1 MIQGI
6 ATFRPTPGRLV
17 LPDVCCDI
25 AAVDGRLFLTGP
37 LTHARPSPH
46 IGRDV
51 LLLRVSIIAIRAL
64 LRMPL
69 AELADRVIPLD
80 EVDRGLASMVADHL
94 HADRTAEFLELAS
107 PDTTD
112 RRFLLAARA
121 LAEGDTVSSA
131 AQRVSLCGRQLERLF
146 ADRVGVA
153 PKTFSRIVRFRRAVL
168 DVCSGTPLAIAAAT
182 HGYADQAHFSRE
194 VRALTGLAPRA
205 LLERIPHV
213 AFVQDVATWG
223 NVGCE

>member
-1 MIQGI
+1 
-6 ATFRPTPGRLV
+6 V

-25 AAVDGRLFLTGP
+25 AAVDGRLFFTGP
-37 LTHARPSPH
+37 LTHARTSPH
-46 IGRDV
+46 VGRDV
-51 LLLRVSIIAIRAL
+51 LLLRVSITAIRAL

-69 AELADRVIPLD
+69 RALADTVVPLD
-80 EVDRGLASMVADHL
+80 EIDRALASRVAAHL
-94 HADRTAEFLELAS
+94 DDGRIPKFLDLVSADA
-107 PDTTD
+107 TD
-112 RRFLLAARA
+112 RRFLHAARA
-121 LAEGDTVSSA
+121 LARGDTVASA
-131 AQRVSLCGRQLERLF
+131 AQLVSLSGRQLERLF

-168 DVCSGTPLAIAAAT
+168 DVCSGTPIAPAAAT